1 MVKGM
6 NWVEL
11 EITTTAA
18 GVDVVYARLD
28 ALGISQIEIR
38 QGREEL
44 KGLLEETSKYWDFAD
59 LDEIGEQNDT
69 SVVAYWADLP
79 ENRALLEAVSAGM
92 QELKS
97 ADIGIDLGSLNLS
110 HKIVGE
116 EDWANNWKAYYKP
129 IEVGGRLLI
138 CPSWEKPVNRQGRVV
153 LLLDPGMAFGTGNH
167 HTTRMCLELIEAYM
181 GNGARMLDIGCGSGI
196 LAIAGLLL
204 GAKAAVGIDI
214 DPAASRVAVENAAL
228 NGLRQPDIT
237 FETGD
242 ILAEPKW
249 AEKWG
254 NAPFDIVTANIVAGV
269 IIPLMPMIPQMLKK
283 NGFFIASGIIADRA
297 AQVEAAAKDSGLH
310 LVNVVQS
317 GDWFAMLAQK
327 AV

>member
-1 MVKGM
+1 M

-11 EITTTAA
+11 IITTTAA
-18 GVDVVYARLD
+18 GVDVIYARLD

-59 LDEIGEQNDT
+59 LDEIGAQNET

-79 ENRALLEAVSAGM
+79 ENRALLEAVSAGIK
-92 QELKS
+92 ELRS
-97 ADIGIDLGSLNLS
+97 ADLGIDLGSLTLD
-110 HKIVGE
+110 HKLVSE

-129 IEVGGRLLI
+129 IESGARLLI
-138 CPSWEKPVNRQGRVV
+138 RPSWEEPVNPQGRIV

-167 HTTRMCLELIEAYM
+167 HTTRMCLEFIEAYITD
-181 GNGARMLDIGCGSGI
+181 GARMLDIGCGSGI

-204 GAKAAVGIDI
+204 GAKEAVGIDI

-228 NGLRQPDIT
+228 NGLRTPDIT

-242 ILAEPKW
+242 ILADHKR
-249 AEKWG
+249 AEKWAK
-254 NAPFDIVTANIVAGV
+254 APFDLITANIVAGV
-269 IIPLMPMIPQMLKK
+269 IIPLLPMIPKMLKMD
-283 NGFFIASGIIADRA
+283 GYFIASGIIADRA
-297 AQVEAAAKDSGLH
+297 AQVEAAVKDSGLR

-327 AV
+327 AN